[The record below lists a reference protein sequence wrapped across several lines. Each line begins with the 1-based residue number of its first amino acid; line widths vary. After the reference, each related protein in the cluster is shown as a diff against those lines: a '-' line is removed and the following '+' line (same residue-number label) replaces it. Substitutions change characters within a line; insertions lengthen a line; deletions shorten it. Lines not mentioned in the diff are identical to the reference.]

1 MMEKMTLDDKLGLD
15 SFCTDEG
22 RSHIE
27 IQKNFADKAELH
39 RLVLACPA
47 GLYQLDEEGNLC
59 FSFEG
64 CLECGTCRVIGGGG
78 SVKSWDYPRGGMGIC
93 YKKG

>member
-47 GLYQLDEEGNLC
+47 GC
-59 FSFEG
+59 
-64 CLECGTCRVIGGGG
+64 T
-78 SVKSWDYPRGGMGIC
+78 SWMKRGIC
-93 YKKG
+93 VSVLKDAWNVAPVALSEEADR